1 MTEVVD
7 KVLAALKGNNLD
19 KKIEALAKLEEE
31 LIEETPLEPQEI
43 TQLVPTLRDA
53 LKGSQI
59 ALSYASLT
67 CLNPFVSLIAETH
80 PSQLKNVIV
89 AFAPSVIDKLGDTK
103 DKTRDHALQ
112 VLLTMY
118 ESATNM
124 NGGTNIVTVLST
136 IIKDTAFGHKHWRVR
151 EQILQWVAVCSK
163 KISDFPIRQWVP
175 YMVKLLEDPHEQV
188 REAAKDT
195 IVLLFNGAA
204 SHAKSDLK
212 RELKEQSIR
221 PGIVDYIL
229 SKIISSPSSDGH
241 SDRYNV
247 VYDNADNHTDAGT
260 EITEEDYFSSGT
272 GNEETAKSTDSIVRP
287 TSSADS
293 EIGVIN
299 VDSAKELEREFQ
311 NLLSSFQGRESEQ
324 NWLARERG
332 INRLRSL
339 TRGDSFTNF
348 QEQFINGLKLLMDG
362 ILKSLSSLRTT
373 LTLASAGLIRDLATH
388 LGSAIDPFAENL
400 LVNLIKMTSSAKK
413 IVAQAA
419 ANSANALLKHASY
432 HARLVTQIWHAMEEK
447 NMQIRSFAIGFVKT
461 VIQSHCDRKDAM
473 ERTGGAESLEK
484 CVRKGL
490 TDANSKVRET
500 CRDVFWTFYEVW
512 PERGEKIMRNLEP
525 AVKKQLERDRPKTLV
540 VVSSPLTTPPKQH
553 RPTTPAPPT
562 RRARSPSVGKSK
574 GPPTTGYILEDNH
587 SLQSESPSKSVKEPS
602 KLTPHNISQLRP
614 KSPAPPMARTKSA
627 ASNSSNSS
635 NLLSPKLTPTKRG
648 SSNQAPSTPKTPPA
662 SKTSS
667 TPKAPRKPT
676 IIEQLEHSEW
686 PTRIEG
692 LLVVAQLIV
701 KRSLEPSSAKQLPPD
716 EVLSSVLINFLND
729 PDPKVIEKFMDPNI
743 FVELSKVIQLEHFI
757 PKLILSASDESKPE
771 QSQIIQSH
779 LPGLKSGIG
788 SNKALASLNKCLL
801 LLSGSG
807 TGQKKLAS
815 GFSQVQKRKIINGI
829 LIWLNEI
836 IVPKLEEVENS
847 GTPNGYLGDV
857 DKYKLLANRLI
868 PMVSMVKD
876 TSENFKPL
884 SDLLINMHKLNPD
897 LFETVLFTFDN
908 KIIDAVGNVVGWEEE
923 LEEAVEEVTEEE
935 RERLLEEQRRQ
946 EEEQKMLLEQEELQ
960 KRKYEEQMIEQQQ
973 LQLRQLQQQK
983 QEQLEKQK
991 RERELKQQRERE
1003 RELELQ
1009 KQREIEQQRERERE
1023 LELQKQREAEQRE
1036 REIRQ
1041 QRERE
1046 RELELRERREI
1057 EKREREREQR
1067 EYERKLQEQY
1077 QREQQEQLERQK
1089 RENELKLREQLEKR
1103 ERERELELLKQKQQQ
1118 REYEIQQQREY
1129 EIQQQREYEI
1139 QQQREYEIQQ
1149 QREYEIQQ
1157 QREYEMQQQREYE
1170 LQQQR
1175 EYEMQQ
1181 QREYNIGM
1189 EKQRPPQLSLTS
1201 QKTPRP
1207 SLPSRQNSY
1216 SSNINDW
1223 VENQRS
1229 PLIQADSP
1237 RSSKDASEEEWMR
1250 RNRPTTAEPQLLDPR
1265 VREYDRSKD
1274 ASEEEWMRRNRPTTA
1289 EPHLLDPRVREYDRH
1304 RRSKT
1309 PTRGGEYERRRDNGN
1324 WEDKRISRSY
1334 DMFDGRDSRYD
1345 INDRNRRRD
1354 LEWNDRG
1361 RHYAKD
1367 NDVNDMWS
1375 RDSVSTDK
1383 EHLSEGHEE
1392 EYDSVSEFELNQ
1404 PDNKEKRSMNKPVGR
1419 VVSLPPPPQDFG
1431 VSDLEFRDS
1440 EIANLKELVEK
1451 LDMEE
1456 NVLNGENATDTALSR
1471 PASIFISEDTLKHL
1485 SNTLTGNV
1493 NPFFLNP
1500 EERFNNG
1507 DEQTLT
1513 TIQEVE
1519 TSEMHY
1525 PPEKSPS
1532 QKNPIINNNGVLS
1545 HSEQI
1550 PENVQAFPTNAEN
1563 INGSINSQILQPIE
1577 EINGTRST
1585 EQQTQ
1590 SPTSAARKEG
1600 ALPGARD
1607 RALKRS
1613 EFMQAGPPLPASVQ
1627 ERRLL
1632 LATHLARLNNH
1643 DVDISLF
1650 RKLARLSKET
1660 LLSDRETTSDIWE
1673 NGDRFSELLTALI
1686 GFLSDSEATELR
1698 ENAVMLLGQLLT
1710 NQPDYVRGSER
1721 IVLRIL
1727 LECSSDP
1734 SANVCGQ
1741 AEEILENFTQ
1751 EVDCKVGLY
1760 ALIDIMESTL
1770 FGNSLGVSSPSGD
1783 NMSSS
1788 SRAAMK
1794 KYAFTALSLLVKR
1807 FDKKSLERQIGRII
1821 PLAIKGFN
1829 DQKSEI
1835 RKAVVDTL
1843 VVVYSVLGDDN
1854 TLFQYL
1860 GSLNHSQKSL
1870 LSYYFDKSR
1879 KQQTHQRHGVLGHS

>member
-1 MTEVVD
+1 
-7 KVLAALKGNNLD
+7 
-19 KKIEALAKLEEE
+19 
-31 LIEETPLEPQEI
+31 
-43 TQLVPTLRDA
+43 
-53 LKGSQI
+53 
-59 ALSYASLT
+59 
-67 CLNPFVSLIAETH
+67 
-80 PSQLKNVIV
+80 
-89 AFAPSVIDKLGDTK
+89 
-103 DKTRDHALQ
+103 
-112 VLLTMY
+112 
-118 ESATNM
+118 
-124 NGGTNIVTVLST
+124 
-136 IIKDTAFGHKHWRVR
+136 
-151 EQILQWVAVCSK
+151 
-163 KISDFPIRQWVP
+163 
-175 YMVKLLEDPHEQV
+175 
-188 REAAKDT
+188 
-195 IVLLFNGAA
+195 
-204 SHAKSDLK
+204 
-212 RELKEQSIR
+212 
-221 PGIVDYIL
+221 
-229 SKIISSPSSDGH
+229 
-241 SDRYNV
+241 
-247 VYDNADNHTDAGT
+247 
-260 EITEEDYFSSGT
+260 
-272 GNEETAKSTDSIVRP
+272 
-287 TSSADS
+287 
-293 EIGVIN
+293 
-299 VDSAKELEREFQ
+299 
-311 NLLSSFQGRESEQ
+311 
-324 NWLARERG
+324 
-332 INRLRSL
+332 
-339 TRGDSFTNF
+339 
-348 QEQFINGLKLLMDG
+348 
-362 ILKSLSSLRTT
+362 
-373 LTLASAGLIRDLATH
+373 
-388 LGSAIDPFAENL
+388 
-400 LVNLIKMTSSAKK
+400 
-413 IVAQAA
+413 
-419 ANSANALLKHASY
+419 
-432 HARLVTQIWHAMEEK
+432 
-447 NMQIRSFAIGFVKT
+447 
-461 VIQSHCDRKDAM
+461 
-473 ERTGGAESLEK
+473 
-484 CVRKGL
+484 
-490 TDANSKVRET
+490 
-500 CRDVFWTFYEVW
+500 VW
-512 PERGEKIMRNLEP
+512 PERGEKYVNFLRPFTLKIMRNLEP

-960 KRKYEEQMIEQQQ
+960 KRK
-973 LQLRQLQQQK
+973 
-983 QEQLEKQK
+983 
-991 RERELKQQRERE
+991 
-1003 RELELQ
+1003 
-1009 KQREIEQQRERERE
+1009 EIEQQRERERE

-1057 EKREREREQR
+1057 EKREREREQ
-1067 EYERKLQEQY
+1067 Q
-1077 QREQQEQLERQK
+1077 
-1089 RENELKLREQLEKR
+1089 
-1103 ERERELELLKQKQQQ
+1103 LELLKQKQQQ

-1879 KQQTHQRHGVLGHS
+1879 KQQTHQRHGAPTPALALTLVFSKAPTLALALKLTFSKALAQALAQDKGAGRFLIV

>member
-1 MTEVVD
+1 MTEIVD
-7 KVLAALKGNNLD
+7 KVLAALKGNN

-103 DKTRDHALQ
+103 DKTREHALQ

-151 EQILQWVAVCSK
+151 DQILQWVAVCSK

-188 REAAKDT
+188 RETAKDT

-221 PGIVDYIL
+221 PGIVDSIL

-241 SDRYNV
+241 SDRYSV

-512 PERGEKIMRNLEP
+512 PERGEKIMKNLEP

-540 VVSSPLTTPPKQH
+540 VLSSPLTTPPKQH

-562 RRARSPSVGKSK
+562 RRARSSSVGKSK

-614 KSPAPPMARTKSA
+614 KSPAPPMARTKST

-648 SSNQAPSTPKTPPA
+648 SSNQAPSTPKTPPT

-836 IVPKLEEVENS
+836 LVPKLEEVENS

-908 KIIDAVGNVVGWEEE
+908 KIINAVGNVVGWEEE

-946 EEEQKMLLEQEELQ
+946 EEEQKILLEQEELQ
-960 KRKYEEQMIEQQQ
+960 KRM
-973 LQLRQLQQQK
+973 
-983 QEQLEKQK
+983 
-991 RERELKQQRERE
+991 
-1003 RELELQ
+1003 
-1009 KQREIEQQRERERE
+1009 
-1023 LELQKQREAEQRE
+1023 
-1036 REIRQ
+1036 
-1041 QRERE
+1041 
-1046 RELELRERREI
+1046 
-1057 EKREREREQR
+1057 EQR

-1157 QREYEMQQQREYE
+1157 QREYEIQQQREYE
-1170 LQQQR
+1170 IQQQREYEIQQQREHEMQQQR

-1334 DMFDGRDSRYD
+1334 DMFDGRDSR
-1345 INDRNRRRD
+1345 NDRNRRRD

-1431 VSDLEFRDS
+1431 VTDLEFRDS

-1525 PPEKSPS
+1525 PPEKFPS

-1550 PENVQAFPTNAEN
+1550 LENVQAFPTNAEN
-1563 INGSINSQILQPIE
+1563 FNGSINSQILQPTE

-1590 SPTSAARKEG
+1590 SPTSAVRKEG

-1660 LLSDRETTSDIWE
+1660 LLSNRETASDIWE

-1698 ENAVMLLGQLLT
+1698 ENAVMLLGQLLI

-1734 SANVCGQ
+1734 STNVCGQ
-1741 AEEILENFTQ
+1741 AEEILENYTQ

-1783 NMSSS
+1783 NVSSS